1 MAKFE
6 FELVQEGYEG
16 KSMTHT
22 LSVRAVEPEEGETV
36 LRFPE
41 EVDGVPVE
49 YVGYVTKF
57 HEAYIEYGDWHH
69 PVSHDDTYHPARY
82 ARKPVLLHLPET
94 VEKIIL
100 PPRLRGI
107 GFAYELARIPK
118 ELSPE
123 NPWYT
128 VAEDGVTLEY
138 KPKK

>member
-6 FELVQEGYEG
+6 FELVQEGYLDG
-16 KSMTHT
+16 SMTHT
-22 LSVRAVEPEEGETV
+22 LSVRAVKMEEGETV

-41 EVDGVPVE
+41 EVEGVPVE
-49 YVGYVTKF
+49 YVGFVTEF
-57 HEAYIEYGDWHH
+57 REAYIEYGDWHH

-100 PPRLRGI
+100 PPRLHSI
-107 GFAYELARIPK
+107 GFAYEIARIPK

-138 KPKK
+138 KSKK